1 MNILNQILEVKKE
14 EVSRL
19 KKFYTLNS
27 FREIEFFNTKSLSL
41 IGSLKRSKTISI
53 IAEIKKA
60 SPSKGIIRK
69 DLNHKK
75 IADIYF
81 DEGVEA
87 VSILTD
93 KNFFQGDMQYLSDIA
108 KDKRVPLLRKD
119 FIIDEYQIF
128 ESKAFGADI
137 ILLISEAL
145 SKNQI
150 NELTHAAFEC
160 GLEVLLELH
169 SADQL
174 KKINFDVNKL
184 IGINNR
190 NLENFSVDLET
201 TAEISQKIPNA
212 VYIVSES
219 GINSQLDVKHLKNAR
234 TNAILVGEYLMKAED
249 IKAQLKELKE
259 WCLIES

>member
-1 MNILNQILEVKKE
+1 
-14 EVSRL
+14 
-19 KKFYTLNS
+19 
-27 FREIEFFNTKSLSL
+27 
-41 IGSLKRSKTISI
+41 
-53 IAEIKKA
+53 
-60 SPSKGIIRK
+60 
-69 DLNHKK
+69 
-75 IADIYF
+75 
-81 DEGVEA
+81 
-87 VSILTD
+87 
-93 KNFFQGDMQYLSDIA
+93 MQYLSDIA
-108 KDKRVPLLRKD
+108 KNKRVPLLRKD

-145 SKNQI
+145 SKTQI
-150 NELTHAAFEC
+150 NELTHAAYEC

-174 KKINFDVNKL
+174 EKISFDVNKL

-190 NLENFSVDLET
+190 NLDNFLVDLET
-201 TAEISQKIPNA
+201 TTEISQKIPDM

-219 GINSQLDVKHLKNAR
+219 GINTKSDVKLLKDTR

-259 WCLIES
+259 WCQIES

>member
-1 MNILNQILEVKKE
+1 MG
-14 EVSRL
+14 
-19 KKFYTLNS
+19 
-27 FREIEFFNTKSLSL
+27 FFNTKPLSL
-41 IGSLKRSKTISI
+41 IDSLKENETISI

-69 DLNHKK
+69 DFNHKK

-128 ESKAFGADI
+128 ESKAFGADM

-145 SKNQI
+145 SKDQI
-150 NELTHAAFEC
+150 NELSHAAYEC
-160 GLEVLLELH
+160 DLEVLLELH
-169 SADQL
+169 SANQL
-174 KKINFDVNKL
+174 EKINFDVNKL

-190 NLENFSVDLET
+190 NLENFSVNLET
-201 TAEISQKIPNA
+201 TLKISQKIPDK

-219 GINSQLDVKHLKNAR
+219 GINTKSDVNLLQDIR

-259 WCLIES
+259 WCQIES

>member
-14 EVSRL
+14 EVSKL
-19 KKFYTLNS
+19 KKFYTFNS
-27 FREIEFFNTKSLSL
+27 FREMEFFNTKPLSL
-41 IGSLKRSKTISI
+41 INSLKNSETISI

-69 DLNHKK
+69 DFNHKK

-81 DEGVEA
+81 DGGVEA

-93 KNFFQGDMQYLSDIA
+93 KNFFQGDLQYLSDIA
-108 KDKRVPLLRKD
+108 KDKRAPLLRKD
-119 FIIDEYQIF
+119 FIIDIYQVF
-128 ESKAFGADI
+128 ESKSFGADI

-145 SKNQI
+145 TKNQI
-150 NELTHAAFEC
+150 NELSHAAFEC

-169 SADQL
+169 SEDQL
-174 KKINFDVNKL
+174 AKISFDVNKL

-190 NLENFSVDLET
+190 NLENFLVDLET
-201 TAEISQKIPNA
+201 TAEISQKIQEQ
-212 VYIVSES
+212 VSIVSES
-219 GINSQLDVKHLKNAR
+219 GINTKADVKRLKDTR

-249 IKAQLKELKE
+249 IHAQLKELKE
-259 WCLIES
+259 WCQIES

>member
-19 KKFYTLNS
+19 KKFYSLNS
-27 FREIEFFNTKSLSL
+27 FREMEFFFTKPLSL
-41 IGSLKRSKTISI
+41 IDSLKESTTISI

-69 DLNHKK
+69 DFNHKK
-75 IADIYF
+75 IADIYL
-81 DEGVEA
+81 DGGVEA

-93 KNFFQGDMQYLSDIA
+93 KNFFQGDLQYLSDIA

-119 FIIDEYQIF
+119 FIIDECQIF

-145 SKNQI
+145 SKTQI
-150 NELTHAAFEC
+150 NELTHAAYEC

-174 KKINFDVNKL
+174 GKISFDVNKL

-190 NLENFSVDLET
+190 NLENFLVDLET
-201 TAEISQKIPNA
+201 TAEISQKIPDK

-219 GINSQLDVKHLKNAR
+219 GINSQSDVKQLKNAR
-234 TNAILVGEYLMKAED
+234 TNAILVGEYLMKADD
-249 IKAQLKELKE
+249 IKTQLKELKE
-259 WCLIES
+259 WCQIEN

>member
-27 FREIEFFNTKSLSL
+27 FKEMEFFITKHLSL
-41 IGSLKRSKTISI
+41 IDSLKESKTISI
-53 IAEIKKA
+53 
-60 SPSKGIIRK
+60 
-69 DLNHKK
+69 

-93 KNFFQGDMQYLSDIA
+93 KNFFQGDLQYLSDIA
-108 KDKRVPLLRKD
+108 KDKRAPLLRKD
-119 FIIDEYQIF
+119 FIIDIYQVF
-128 ESKAFGADI
+128 ESKSFGADI

-145 SKNQI
+145 TKNQI
-150 NELTHAAFEC
+150 NELTHAAYEC

-169 SADQL
+169 SEAQL
-174 KKINFDVNKL
+174 EKISFDVNKL

-190 NLENFSVDLET
+190 NLENFSADLET
-201 TAEISQKIPNA
+201 TIEISQKIPNI
-212 VYIVSES
+212 VYVVSES
-219 GINSQLDVKHLKNAR
+219 GINSQSDVKRLKNAR

-259 WCLIES
+259 WCQIES

>member
-14 EVSRL
+14 EVSGL

-27 FREIEFFNTKSLSL
+27 FREMEFFTAKSLSL
-41 IGSLKRSKTISI
+41 IDSLKESETISI

-60 SPSKGIIRK
+60 SPSKGVIRK
-69 DLNHKK
+69 DFNHKK

-81 DEGVEA
+81 NEGVEA

-93 KNFFQGDMQYLSDIA
+93 KNFFQGDLQYLSDIA
-108 KDKRVPLLRKD
+108 KDKRAPLLRKD
-119 FIIDEYQIF
+119 FIIDESQIF

-145 SKNQI
+145 SKDQI
-150 NELTHAAFEC
+150 NELTHAAYEC

-169 SADQL
+169 SANQL
-174 KKINFDVNKL
+174 EKINFDVNEL

-190 NLENFSVDLET
+190 NLENFAVDLET
-201 TAEISQKIPNA
+201 TAEISQKIPDK

-219 GINSQLDVKHLKNAR
+219 GINSKSDVARLKDTQ

-249 IKAQLKELKE
+249 IKAKLKELKE
-259 WCLIES
+259 WCQIES